1 MYGRGR
7 YITKMEAPAFSK
19 EIKPFRSVSFEMR
32 SETEFICGGVELI
45 DSIREMWHQ
54 LNLHA
59 SKRSPFF
66 SDQFSERTFQL
77 RKEEMVSKAKTCR
90 LRIEIARD
98 ATASRDLGYCA
109 SSIDYF
115 GNGEIE
121 SLFVDDEARRRG
133 VGDALMRRT
142 MEWMRQQG
150 ARSTVVF
157 TVYGDESIFSFYARY
172 GFRPKMVM
180 LESSLDQ
187 AHTEQP

>member
-1 MYGRGR
+1 
-7 YITKMEAPAFSK
+7 
-19 EIKPFRSVSFEMR
+19 MR
-32 SETEFICGGVELI
+32 SDTEFICGGVELI
-45 DSIREMWHQ
+45 DSIKEMWHQ

-66 SDQFSERTFQL
+66 SEHFSERTFQL
-77 RKEEMVSKAKTCR
+77 RKEELVAKAKACR

-98 ATASRDLGYCA
+98 TLGAKDLGYCA

-142 MEWMRQQG
+142 LDWMREQG

-180 LESSLDQ
+180 LECIFEQ

>member
-1 MYGRGR
+1 
-7 YITKMEAPAFSK
+7 
-19 EIKPFRSVSFEMR
+19 MR

-180 LESSLDQ
+180 LESSLDP